1 MATIGTKVTLLDI
14 AKRVEG
20 DDGRI
25 AVIVEL
31 MKETNEILDDM
42 VVLESN
48 QKMFHKTT
56 VRVGLP
62 TATWR
67 KLNYGVAK
75 SKSITKQVTDCLGML
90 EVYSEV
96 DKDLVDMAS
105 NKEDFRFSED
115 LAFIQA
121 MNIEMAETMFYG
133 DIDTDKEKFEGLSS
147 RYNSLSAD
155 NAGNIISGGGSDDGG
170 HTSIWLVI
178 WGPQTVHALY
188 PQGSTA
194 GLQMT
199 DKGQVTLEDANGG
212 LYEGYRTHYKWNLG
226 LTVRD
231 WRYVVRICNIDVSAL
246 IKTGAS
252 GADLIDLMTQAEDI
266 PPSLGM
272 GTPVFYCNKTI
283 KSFLRRQINHKTV
296 YQLTS
301 DRVGGKTVISFD
313 DIPVRRCDQLLNT
326 EATIA

>member
-1 MATIGTKVTLLDI
+1 MATIGTKTTLLDV

-25 AVIVEL
+25 AVIVEAL
-31 MKETNEILDDM
+31 KETNEIIEDM

-56 VRVGLP
+56 IRTGLP

-75 SKSITKQVTDCLGML
+75 SKSLTKQVTDALGML

-96 DKDLVDMAS
+96 DKDLVEMAT
-105 NKEDFRFSED
+105 NKAEFRFSED

-147 RYNSLSAD
+147 RYNDLSAETAD
-155 NAGNIISGGGSDDGG
+155 NIIVGGGSGSDN
-170 HTSIWLVI
+170 TSVWLVI

-188 PQGSTA
+188 PQGSQA
-194 GLQMT
+194 GLKYT
-199 DKGQVTLEDANGG
+199 DKGQVTLEDAAGG
-212 LYEGYRTHYKWNLG
+212 MYEGYRAHYKWDLG

-231 WRYVVRICNIDVSAL
+231 WRYVVRICNIDVSDL
-246 IKTGAS
+246 IKTGAT
-252 GADLIDLMTQAEDI
+252 GADLIDLMTQAEEI

-272 GTPVFYCNKTI
+272 GKPVFYCNKTVR
-283 KSFLRRQINHKTV
+283 SFLRRQINNKTV
-296 YQLTS
+296 YQLS
-301 DRVGGKTVISFD
+301 AERVGGKIVTMFD
-313 DIPVRRCDQLLNT
+313 DIPVRRCDQILNT
-326 EATIA
+326 EATIS